1 MRIVH
6 GVLAGVVITVPA
18 FALEVR
24 ETRTQLVFDVPS
36 AWVLSR
42 QGEYVRARAPDR
54 HFTVALSGLEEGHP
68 TYQAADAEKF
78 LLDGVRFSGF
88 VQVTDVKVDVHA
100 RAVTWGN
107 VSGFETFGT
116 GKMTNDYDTTFAPCN
131 WMALVLMDKTDPKKA
146 VRVVGIGS
154 PASYTTNEPG
164 IYTALHS
171 LHPAPATS
179 ASH

>member
-6 GVLAGVVITVPA
+6 VVFACMVVSVPA

-36 AWVLSR
+36 AWVVSH

-54 HFTVALSGLEEGHP
+54 HFTMALSGLEEGHP
-68 TYQAADAEKF
+68 TYQAPDAEKF
-78 LLDGVRFSGF
+78 LLDGVRFSGW

-107 VSGFETFGT
+107 LAGFETFGT

-131 WMALVLMDKTDPKKA
+131 WMAVLLMDKTDPKKA
-146 VRVVGIGS
+146 VRIVGIGT
-154 PASYTTNEPG
+154 PAGYTANEPG

-171 LHPAPATS
+171 LHPAPVTS